1 MKTVEFKT
9 IKGFLREVKIT
20 TEETVK
26 LNTGKTKWIDAEYI
40 EFLLHLDEVWKTPRK
55 ILKYLSIDKTQA
67 EVLMFLRYLVDVGLV
82 ERRKINNKH
91 IEYRRTYS
99 NPKHYFGEI

>member
-1 MKTVEFKT
+1 MKTVEYKT

-20 TEETVK
+20 TEETIK
-26 LNTGKTKWIDAEYI
+26 LNTGKNNWIDADYI
-40 EFLLHLDEVWKTPRK
+40 ELLLHLDEVWKTPRK
-55 ILKYLSIDKTQA
+55 ILKYLTIDKSQA
-67 EVLMFLRYLVDVGLV
+67 EVLMFLRFLVDSGLV

-91 IEYRRTYS
+91 TEYRRTFS